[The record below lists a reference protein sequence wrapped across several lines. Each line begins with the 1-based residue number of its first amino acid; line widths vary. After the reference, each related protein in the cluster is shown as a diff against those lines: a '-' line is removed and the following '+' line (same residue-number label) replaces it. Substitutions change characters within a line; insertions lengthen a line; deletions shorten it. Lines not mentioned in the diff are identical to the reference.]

1 MGFVPNDEWLWQ
13 CLLVLRETR
22 RSGSAEPPLAVHAAP
37 GGAVELRA
45 ESDADAVLVVDA
57 QGAWRSAHRLTE
69 TQIQF
74 LDLYLPVALAGPGRP
89 LTLAHLGQ
97 SLDGRIATE
106 NGRSHYVTG
115 EANIVHLHRLRALC
129 DAVVVGA
136 GTVAADDPRLTTRRV
151 PGPNPV
157 RVVIDPRRR
166 LPMERAVFRD
176 GAAETLLLCQ
186 TGGGSERHGEAEV
199 VEMGEGF
206 SPTAIVEALRSRGLH
221 SVFVEGGG
229 VTVSRFLEEGV
240 LDRLQVTVAP
250 LVIGSGRPSLTL
262 PVIDDLGRA
271 LRPQC
276 RTFRMGQDVLFELA
290 LESSPSPSFG

>member
-1 MGFVPNDEWLWQ
+1 MDFAPSDEWLWQ
-13 CLLVLRETR
+13 GLLALRT
-22 RSGSAEPPLAVHAAP
+22 GSAGPPVAFHAAP

-45 ESDADAVLVVDA
+45 EAASDAVLLVDA
-57 QGAWRSAHRLTE
+57 EGAWRSPHRLTE
-69 TQIQF
+69 AQAQL

-115 EANIVHLHRLRALC
+115 EANIVHLHRLRALS

-166 LPMERAVFRD
+166 LPVERAVFQD
-176 GAAETLLLCQ
+176 GAAETLLLCE
-186 TGGGSERHGEAEV
+186 TGGGSQRHGEAEV
-199 VEMGEGF
+199 IEMEEGF
-206 SPTAIVEALRSRGLH
+206 SAEAIVAMLHARGLH
-221 SVFVEGGG
+221 GVFVEGGG
-229 VTVSRFLEEGV
+229 VTVSRFLEQGA

-250 LVIGSGRPSLTL
+250 LVIGSGRPGFTL
-262 PVIDDLGRA
+262 PVIDDLGLA
-271 LRPQC
+271 LRPES
-276 RTFRMGQDVLFELA
+276 RTFPMGQDVLFELA
-290 LESSPSPSFG
+290 LESSPSLEAG